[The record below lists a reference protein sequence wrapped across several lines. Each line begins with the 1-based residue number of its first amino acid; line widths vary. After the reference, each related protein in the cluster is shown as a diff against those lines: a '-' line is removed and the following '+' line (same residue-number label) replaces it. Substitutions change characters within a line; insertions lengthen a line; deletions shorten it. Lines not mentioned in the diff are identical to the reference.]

1 VTPILLP
8 LLFAL
13 LLWWAGTLAVLL
25 LDHRPVR
32 SHGRSLR
39 LASLGAALALAVL
52 VGIRDLTTPFGAYLG
67 FACALLIW
75 GWHELSFLTGRVTG
89 SRRGACPAGCAGWRH
104 ARHAFEAISHHEYA
118 LFATL
123 ALLLAL
129 AWNTANPLGAWTFL
143 LLWTMRISA
152 KLNLFLGVR
161 NPGSE
166 LLPAPVQYLAS
177 FFGRRAWNPLLP
189 VSLLGIALLLLA
201 LGRAAFLATAG
212 SFDATAYGLLAALAA
227 LALFEHVCLV
237 LPWPV
242 TRLWD
247 WSVRRSYE
255 N

>member
-8 LLFAL
+8 LLFAV
-13 LLWWAGTLAVLL
+13 LLWWAGTLAVLM

-32 SHGRSLR
+32 SHARSLT
-39 LASLGAALALAVL
+39 LATLGAALALAVL
-52 VGIRDLTTPFGAYLG
+52 VGIRDLATPLGAYLG

-89 SRRGACPAGCAGWRH
+89 PRRGGCPTGCAGVRH

-118 LFATL
+118 LLATL
-123 ALLLAL
+123 VVLLAL
-129 AWNTANPLGAWTFL
+129 AWSAANALGAWTFL
-143 LLWTMRISA
+143 LLWIMRVSA

-166 LLPAPVQYLAS
+166 LLPAPLQYLTS

-189 VSLLGIALLLLA
+189 VSIAGITVLA
-201 LGRAAFLATAG
+201 IVLGRIAFLAPAG
-212 SFDATAYGLLAALAA
+212 SFDATAFGLLAALTA

-247 WSVRRSYE
+247 WGVRRSYE

>member
-1 VTPILLP
+1 MTPVLLP
-8 LLFAL
+8 LLFAI
-13 LLWWAGTLAVLL
+13 LLWWAGTAAVLL
-25 LDHRPVR
+25 LDHRPAR
-32 SHGRSLR
+32 SHGLSLK
-39 LASLGAALALAVL
+39 LASLLAAVALAVL
-52 VGIRDLTTPFGAYLG
+52 VAIRDLATPLGAYLG

-89 SRRGACPAGCAGWRH
+89 PRRSGCPTGCSGLRH

-129 AWNTANPLGAWTFL
+129 AWNTANPLGAWSFL
-143 LLWTMRISA
+143 LLWVMRVSA

-166 LLPAPVQYLAS
+166 LLPAPLQYLTS

-189 VSLLGIALLLLA
+189 VSIAGITVLVIV
-201 LGRAAFLATAG
+201 LGRSAVLASAG
-212 SFDATAYGLLAALAA
+212 SFDATASGLLAALAA

-242 TRLWD
+242 SRLWD
-247 WSVRRSYE
+247 WGARRSYE
-255 N
+255 S